1 MIKNLPRPMLWSDF
15 STIDRFY
22 KIEPLN
28 TQFHEVLKTIQISP
42 FEEKKDDTKVF
53 NEVYYQMTR
62 MAYERAMP
70 SDLKN
75 YVVDIRGNIGLSY
88 GVELVMSMLYFMMSL
103 VDKNS
108 RLFNSFLLLTIK
120 DWYKKSSYWKPFNT
134 LFKKLKRGK
143 YIINYDFTPHP
154 VSAKELAKD
163 YIPWQTITNNY
174 DGGAVLEIINLW
186 ENQEDKETL
195 ANMIL
200 TSVNFKS
207 PKQQNLYLNQVNNVL
222 KEHVFE
228 RENQSNE
235 SPELE
240 KRLKEL
246 DSKVLILEREKAALQ
261 NKVIEQA
268 SEYNKISALLDEKK
282 QDGAA
287 RKFTLVEMVNYCK
300 NCLTSEEA
308 KEILIMLNKLLRNV
322 GTNEDYDLLDSTES
336 ELKNKKYGDEVS
348 GNKNSFGDYSNMVN
362 FVLPPNV
369 DYDKLFAAI
378 PDEIKEI
385 WKKQLTQKENG

>member
-1 MIKNLPRPMLWSDF
+1 MLWSDF
-15 STIDRFY
+15 ITIDRFY

-28 TQFHEVLKTIQISP
+28 SQFHEVLKTIKISP

-70 SDLKN
+70 SDLKK

-108 RLFNSFLLLTIK
+108 RIFNSFLLLTIK
-120 DWYKKSSYWKPFNT
+120 EWYKKSSYWKPFNT
-134 LFKKLKRGK
+134 LYKKLNKSK
-143 YIINYDFTPHP
+143 DKVKYDFTPHP

-163 YIPWQTITNNY
+163 YIPWQKLTNNY
-174 DGGAVLEIINLW
+174 NGGAVLEIISLW
-186 ENQEDKETL
+186 ENQDDKETL

-200 TSVNFKS
+200 TSVNFKT
-207 PKQQNLYLNQVNNVL
+207 PKQQNLYLDQVNTVL

-228 RENQSNE
+228 KENQSNE
-235 SPELE
+235 SSELE
-240 KRLKEL
+240 NRLKEL
-246 DSKVLILEREKAALQ
+246 DSKVLILEREKTALQ
-261 NKVIEQA
+261 NKVNEQA
-268 SEYNKISALLDEKK
+268 SENKRIRALLDKKK
-282 QDGAA
+282 QDGVA
-287 RKFTLVEMVNYCK
+287 RKFTIVEMLDYCK
-300 NCLTSEEA
+300 SNLNSEEA
-308 KEILIMLNKLLRNV
+308 KEILIMLNRLLRKV
-322 GTNEDYDLLDSTES
+322 GTNEDYALLDSTES
-336 ELKNKKYGDEVS
+336 ELKNKKFGDSVS

-362 FVLPPNV
+362 LVLPPNT

-378 PDEIKEI
+378 PDEIKEM
-385 WKKQLTQKENG
+385 WRKQLTQKDHG

>member
-1 MIKNLPRPMLWSDF
+1 MLWSDF
-15 STIDRFY
+15 ITIDRFY

-28 TQFHEVLKTIQISP
+28 SQFHEVLKTIKISP

-70 SDLKN
+70 SDLKK
-75 YVVDIRGNIGLSY
+75 YVIDIRGNIGLSY

-108 RLFNSFLLLTIK
+108 RIFNSFLLLTIK
-120 DWYKKSSYWKPFNT
+120 EWYKKSSYWKPFNT
-134 LFKKLKRGK
+134 LYKKLNKSK
-143 YIINYDFTPHP
+143 DKVKYDFTPHP

-163 YIPWQTITNNY
+163 YIPWQKLTNNY
-174 DGGAVLEIINLW
+174 NGGAVLEIISLW
-186 ENQEDKETL
+186 ENQDDKETL

-200 TSVNFKS
+200 TSVNFKT
-207 PKQQNLYLNQVNNVL
+207 PKQQNLYLDQVNTVL

-228 RENQSNE
+228 KENQSNE
-235 SPELE
+235 SSELE
-240 KRLKEL
+240 NRLKEL
-246 DSKVLILEREKAALQ
+246 DSKVLILEREKTALQ
-261 NKVIEQA
+261 NKVNEQA
-268 SEYNKISALLDEKK
+268 SENKRIRALLDKKK
-282 QDGAA
+282 QDGVA
-287 RKFTLVEMVNYCK
+287 RKFTIVEMLDYCK
-300 NCLTSEEA
+300 SNLNSEEA

-322 GTNEDYDLLDSTES
+322 GTNEDYALLDSTES
-336 ELKNKKYGDEVS
+336 ELKNKKFGDSVS

-362 FVLPPNV
+362 LVLPPNT
-369 DYDKLFAAI
+369 DYDKLLAAI

-385 WKKQLTQKENG
+385 WRKQLTQKDHG

>member
-1 MIKNLPRPMLWSDF
+1 MLWSDF

-28 TQFHEVLKTIQISP
+28 TQFHEVLKTIKISP

-70 SDLKN
+70 SDLKK

-120 DWYKKSSYWKPFNT
+120 EWYKKSTYWKPFNT
-134 LFKKLKRGK
+134 LYKKLNKGK
-143 YIINYDFTPHP
+143 DKLNFDFTPHP

-163 YIPWQTITNNY
+163 YVPWQELTNNY
-174 DGGAVLEIINLW
+174 DGGSVLEIINLW
-186 ENQEDKETL
+186 ENQDDKEAL

-200 TSVNFKS
+200 TSVNFKT
-207 PKQQNLYLNQVNNVL
+207 PKQQNLYLNQINTVL

-228 RENQSNE
+228 RESQSNE
-235 SPELE
+235 SSGLE
-240 KRLKEL
+240 NRLKEL
-246 DSKVLILEREKAALQ
+246 DSKVLILEREKTALQ
-261 NKVIEQA
+261 NKVNEQA
-268 SEYNKISALLDEKK
+268 SEYKRIKALLDKKK
-282 QDGAA
+282 QDGEA
-287 RKFTLVEMVNYCK
+287 RKFTLVEIVNYCK
-300 NCLTSEEA
+300 SNLTSEEA

-322 GTNEDYDLLDSTES
+322 GTNEDYALLDSTES
-336 ELKNKKYGDEVS
+336 ELKNKKFGDSVS

-362 FVLPPNV
+362 LVLPPNT

-378 PDEIKEI
+378 PDEIKEM
-385 WKKQLTQKENG
+385 WRKQLTQKDHG